1 MTDSAMLY
9 TLGFMLIFVGVV
21 IFLLAMVLITLKR
34 GGKGKTKSAS
44 VIIVGPIPIIFGSD
58 KKSIKDI
65 LVLSIILTSAL
76 MAGMLLYYIL
86 FS

>member
-21 IFLLAMVLITLKR
+21 IFLLATVLINLKR
-34 GGKGKTKSAS
+34 GGTSKTKSAGI
-44 VIIVGPIPIIFGSD
+44 IIVGPIPIILGSD
-58 KKSIKDI
+58 KKYTKDI
-65 LVLSIILTSAL
+65 LVLSIILTSVLIAS
-76 MAGMLLYYIL
+76 MLLYYIL

>member
-1 MTDSAMLY
+1 LTDSATLY
-9 TLGFMLIFVGVV
+9 TLGFMLIFIGVV
-21 IFLLAMVLITLKR
+21 IFLLATVLINLKR
-34 GGKGKTKSAS
+34 GGKGKTKSGG

-65 LVLSIILTSAL
+65 LVLSAILASAL
-76 MAGMLLYYIL
+76 IAGMLLYYIL

>member
-21 IFLLAMVLITLKR
+21 IFLLATVLITLKR
-34 GGKGKTKSAS
+34 GGTGKTKSAGI
-44 VIIVGPIPIIFGSD
+44 IIVGPIPIIFGSD

-76 MAGMLLYYIL
+76 IAGMLLYYIL

>member
-21 IFLLAMVLITLKR
+21 IFLLATVLINLKR
-34 GGKGKTKSAS
+34 GGTGKTKSGG

-65 LVLSIILTSAL
+65 LVLSAILASAL
-76 MAGMLLYYIL
+76 IAGMLLYYIL

>member
-1 MTDSAMLY
+1 MTDSATLY

-21 IFLLAMVLITLKR
+21 IFLLATVLINLKR
-34 GGKGKTKSAS
+34 GGTGKTKSAGI
-44 VIIVGPIPIIFGSD
+44 IIVGPIPIIFGSD

>member
-1 MTDSAMLY
+1 MTDSAALY

-21 IFLLAMVLITLKR
+21 IFLLAIVLIALKH
-34 GGKGKTKSAS
+34 GGKGKTKSTG

-65 LVLSIILTSAL
+65 LVLSIILTSVLIAS
-76 MAGMLLYYIL
+76 MLLYYIL
-86 FS
+86 FR

>member
-1 MTDSAMLY
+1 MTDSATLY

-21 IFLLAMVLITLKR
+21 IFLLATVLITLKR
-34 GGKGKTKSAS
+34 GGTGKTKSAGI
-44 VIIVGPIPIIFGSD
+44 IIVGPIPIIFGSD

>member
-21 IFLLAMVLITLKR
+21 IFLLATVLINLKR
-34 GGKGKTKSAS
+34 GGTRKAKSAGI
-44 VIIVGPIPIIFGSD
+44 IIVGPIPIIFGSD